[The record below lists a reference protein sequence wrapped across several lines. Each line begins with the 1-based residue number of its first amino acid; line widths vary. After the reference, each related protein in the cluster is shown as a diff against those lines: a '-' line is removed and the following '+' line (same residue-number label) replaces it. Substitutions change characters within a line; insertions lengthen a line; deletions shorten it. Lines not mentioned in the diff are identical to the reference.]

1 MLLNGEG
8 SPVQGEVCSM
18 LTIYTQRGSSGLL
31 GDDAENDYY
40 DLTALAE
47 AAGKEFIATGAD
59 LFLAPGQRGHPLHRA
74 ERPDQA
80 RSAGRRK
87 AAYGYCQKLIVLLT
101 QKIKISPLTSRAFV
115 L

>member
-8 SPVQGEVCSM
+8 SHVQGEVCSM

-47 AAGKEFIATGAD
+47 AAGKRFIATGAD
-59 LFLAPGQRGHPLHRA
+59 LFLALDNKDTPYTEQNGLIKPKC
-74 ERPDQA
+74 RP
-80 RSAGRRK
+80 K
-87 AAYGYCQKLIVLLT
+87 K
-101 QKIKISPLTSRAFV
+101 SRLWIIAKN
-115 L
+115 